1 MGGQTDEEEEELSE
15 SEKRSTTEERPRT
28 PSLAD
33 SVSANKPKWVRDKVF
48 RKYPIVPLAPLELQ
62 FWKDFIPKYLLPLD
76 ENLKEQERIANDL
89 KELRNRAVFAFGII
103 NTIFILFVFL
113 LQMHKDVFGIDIPAG
128 IDGYNKTYIEAEDR
142 YEMTPITKYVR
153 MDPIGLVLV
162 VFFGSI
168 LIVQCIGMFMHRFG
182 TLAHL
187 LAFTTI
193 DFCTNKNEPEDDDTL
208 INKNAVKIIKQIQK
222 VRDTDEENSN
232 LPMNRKQSMFPK
244 PPQELDL
251 DEVFRKRMLSITP
264 DSLGNTGEQYIIFL
278 L

>member
-1 MGGQTDEEEEELSE
+1 
-15 SEKRSTTEERPRT
+15 
-28 PSLAD
+28 
-33 SVSANKPKWVRDKVF
+33 
-48 RKYPIVPLAPLELQ
+48 
-62 FWKDFIPKYLLPLD
+62 
-76 ENLKEQERIANDL
+76 
-89 KELRNRAVFAFGII
+89 
-103 NTIFILFVFL
+103 L

-193 DFCTNKNEPEDDDTL
+193 DFCTNQNEPEDDDTL
-208 INKNAVKIIKQIQK
+208 LNKNAVKIIKEIQK

-264 DSLGNTGEQYIIFL
+264 DSLGNTDQRSDPKLKRLSTFKAMVKRRDTIMEERRKLSTISGDPQNESTIDSNNSNNSNKRPNSRPNSL
-278 L
+278 LVPTHSYELPNNSSSLRGYPRPNSIHTDSSL